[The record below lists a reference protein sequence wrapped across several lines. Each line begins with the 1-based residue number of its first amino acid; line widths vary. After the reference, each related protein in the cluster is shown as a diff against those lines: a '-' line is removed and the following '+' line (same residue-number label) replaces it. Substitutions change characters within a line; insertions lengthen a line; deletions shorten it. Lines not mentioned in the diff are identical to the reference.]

1 VPRKPAHS
9 ADASRGGA
17 GPVSRSLGGAHV
29 LLTGSTG
36 FLGQA
41 TLEKLLS
48 SYPDVRVSLLI
59 RARGGAPAG
68 RRLETLLAKPVFRP
82 WRERVGDEEFRRVV
96 AERVGVIDGDVA
108 GLGGGRGDAGR
119 GGAGGAALPDD
130 IDVVI
135 HAASVVSFDPP
146 IDEAFAT
153 NVSGAVSLYEALA
166 ASGADPHVVHVS
178 TAYVAGVRKGVVP
191 EESLGHSVDWRAE
204 LAGAQTARADVERD
218 SRRPE
223 TLRRVSGRAQGEH
236 GKAGPQSVVAS
247 AEEARRDWVNNRL
260 VEYGRARARSLGWPD
275 VYTFTKA
282 LGERAAEELW
292 GSSHR
297 LSIVRPAIV
306 ESSLRYPY
314 PGWIDGFKM
323 AEPLIIAFGRGILR
337 EFPGLPDS
345 VMDIIPVDLVVNAML
360 AVAAQPPPPG
370 APGHFHVGSGARNPL
385 TFREMYEHV
394 REYFS
399 RHPLP
404 AGERGHHRV
413 PSWRFPGGRQVELML
428 RTSERAASAAERA
441 LLRMPGSPRTQGW
454 MSALHR
460 QQVNL
465 DFLRRYSDLYQA
477 YTQAE
482 VVYDDTRTRA
492 LDESLR
498 PADPGTRTR
507 APDESLRAADP
518 GTRTRAL
525 DESPLRPGPG
535 HPADHGFDPCA
546 IDWRHYLCEVHLPS
560 VTALMRG
567 GSRGARGTATSTVT
581 SGTRPGNGPGDNGL
595 PERADV
601 AAVFD
606 LEGTVVASNLV
617 ESYLWARLSAM
628 PRSRW
633 PGELADLARSLPRY
647 LRAERRDRGD
657 FVRAFLR
664 RYEGAAEEQLRELV
678 GDVLGDALL
687 QRVMPQ
693 AARRIRRHRA
703 AGHRTVL
710 ITGAIDVLV
719 ESLSGLFDEVIASRM
734 HTRDGV
740 LTGYLTAPPLVD
752 EARAAWLR
760 RYAPENGVDLS
771 GSYAYGDSYSD
782 RPLLELVGNP
792 AAVNPDPALYVHAK
806 QRHWPILN
814 WGAHTR
820 GAGDVLLDT
829 VGGRR
834 PRSEPEGFASRR
846 RAGDTAGAGR

>member
-1 VPRKPAHS
+1 MPRKTARGDDGSRRPA
-9 ADASRGGA
+9 A
-17 GPVSRSLGGAHV
+17 GPASRSLDGAHV

-48 SYPDVRVSLLI
+48 SHAGVRVSLLI
-59 RARGGAPAG
+59 RARGGAPAA
-68 RRLETLLAKPVFRP
+68 RRLETLLAKPVFRM
-82 WRERVGDEEFRRVV
+82 WRERVGDKEFRQAV
-96 AERVGVIDGDVA
+96 AERVSVIDGAVGDLG
-108 GLGGGRGDAGR
+108 GLGGP
-119 GGAGGAALPDD
+119 GAGAAALPGD

-135 HAASVVSFDPP
+135 HAASTVSFDPP

-153 NVSGAVSLYEALA
+153 NVSGVVSLYEALA

-178 TAYVAGVRKGVVP
+178 TAYVAGTRKGVVA

-204 LAGAQTARADVERD
+204 LEGARSARADVERD

-223 TLRRVSGRAQGEH
+223 TLRRVSGRARGAH

-260 VEYGRARARSLGWPD
+260 VEYGRARAQSLGWPD

-292 GSSHR
+292 GASHR

-306 ESSLRYPY
+306 ESSLRHPY

-345 VMDIIPVDLVVNAML
+345 VMDVIPVDLVVNAML
-360 AVAAQPPPPG
+360 AVAADPPEPG
-370 APGHFHVGSGARNPL
+370 APGYFHVGSGARNPL

-413 PSWRFPGGRQVELML
+413 PSWRFPGGSQVELML
-428 RTSERAASAAERA
+428 RTSERAASMAERA
-441 LLRMPGSPRTQGW
+441 LLRMPSSPRTQGW

-482 VVYDDTRTRA
+482 VVYDDARTRA

-498 PADPGTRTR
+498 RSG
-507 APDESLRAADP
+507 PDHAGDR
-518 GTRTRAL
+518 
-525 DESPLRPGPG
+525 
-535 HPADHGFDPCA
+535 GFDPCG
-546 IDWRHYLCEVHLPS
+546 IDWQHYLCEVHLPS

-567 GSRGARGTATSTVT
+567 GTRGARGPVATGAATSAATGT
-581 SGTRPGNGPGDNGL
+581 SRPAGAGSNGL
-595 PERADV
+595 PERRDV

-617 ESYLWARLSAM
+617 ESYLWARLSAT

-633 PGELADLARSLPRY
+633 PGELADLARSMPRY

-664 RYEGAAEEQLRELV
+664 RYEGAAEDQLRELV
-678 GDVLGDALL
+678 DEVLGDALL

-693 AARRIRRHRA
+693 AARQIRRHRA

-710 ITGAIDVLV
+710 ITGAIDMLV
-719 ESLSGLFDEVIASRM
+719 TPLAGLFDEVIASRM

-740 LTGYLTAPPLVD
+740 LTGYLASPPLVD

-760 RYAPENGVDLS
+760 RYAPEHGLDLS

-806 QRHWPILN
+806 RRRWPILN

-834 PRSEPEGFASRR
+834 
-846 RAGDTAGAGR
+846 TAGARP